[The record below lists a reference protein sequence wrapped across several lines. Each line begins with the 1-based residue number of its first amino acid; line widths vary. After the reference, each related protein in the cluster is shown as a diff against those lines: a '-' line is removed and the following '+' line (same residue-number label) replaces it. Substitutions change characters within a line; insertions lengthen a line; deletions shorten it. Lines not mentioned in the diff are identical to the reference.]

1 MPDPGDD
8 CSEPPGPRPIKRVE
22 KVVNAEE
29 LVVRDRPVP
38 VERIIERVVELVHIR
53 ERLGTIELV
62 PWGPDG
68 VRYVCILLW
77 DSAGYRQLANSFGID
92 EWRRWDATS
101 GEFWDLF
108 LAGCQEAPDSPVSD
122 DDDWRPLAVDDNR
135 SFLWSERATRSLA
148 RQITSKHATACRA
161 ADDGSVP
168 WEFTGPL
175 ELVAVGARTI
185 RNRSQ
190 SDRPGV
196 SYVESVEVEI
206 DWGSLRSAHVQPR
219 ELADAVSHY
228 TQAHVDLDGTETAG
242 GLPTP
247 GSFSDPLKDPAV
259 KSALTGG
266 IKKAVL
272 FIGKIVWSGGAA

>member
-1 MPDPGDD
+1 MSGSVDD
-8 CSEPPGPRPIKRVE
+8 CSEPPDPRPIQRVE
-22 KVVNAEE
+22 EV
-29 LVVRDRPVP
+29 VVRGRPAP
-38 VERIIERVVELVHIR
+38 VDLAIDTVVELVQIR
-53 ERLGTIELV
+53 QRLGTIELV

-68 VRYVCILLW
+68 VRYICVLLW
-77 DSAGYRQLANSFGID
+77 DSAGYRQLANTFGMD

-108 LAGCQEAPDSPVSD
+108 LAGCQEAPDSTVSG
-122 DDDWRPLAVDDNR
+122 DDDWRPLAVDDHR
-135 SFLWSERATRSLA
+135 SFLWSERATRRLA
-148 RQITSKHATACRA
+148 HQITAMHATACRA

-185 RNRSQ
+185 RNRSEG
-190 SDRPGV
+190 DRPGV
-196 SYVESVEVEI
+196 SYVETVEVEI
-206 DWGSLRSAHVQPR
+206 DWGSLRSALIQPR

-228 TQAHVDLDGTETAG
+228 TQAHVDLDGAQIPG

-247 GSFSDPLKDPAV
+247 GSFTDPLKDPAV

-266 IKKAVL
+266 IMKAVR
-272 FIGKIVWSGGAA
+272 FVGKIMWSGGAA